1 MNCPQCGK
9 EIPAGSPT
17 CPACGFFTVPHPP
30 TGSTAE
36 SVDQAVADLKRAA
49 KELARSAAALS
60 GRVVDKAGDA
70 AKDPKGSA
78 KKVTRKVAQELDK
91 ASKEIERILRD
102 L

>member
-1 MNCPQCGK
+1 MFCPQCGK
-9 EIPAGSPT
+9 EIPSGSPT
-17 CPACGFFTVPHPP
+17 CPACGYLAVPQPASKSSP
-30 TGSTAE
+30 DSIDDVVAE
-36 SVDQAVADLKRAA
+36 LKRAA
-49 KELARSAAALS
+49 KDLARSAAALS

-78 KKVTRKVAQELDK
+78 KRVTRKVAQELDH